1 MQTGCRFLRR
11 SLSGVTETAP
21 DHRRT
26 RPKNTERYTYMA
38 AFVDIL
44 HMPLVIGLVVL
55 GATAWEGPVFITV
68 VTAVIVIQ
76 IALLGC
82 PCMALSGWLRKQH
95 DPEYEPRWS
104 VTVWL
109 YQKYGPAAGIGV
121 FVFFFLAALG
131 VRALIV

>member
-1 MQTGCRFLRR
+1 MSAT
-11 SLSGVTETAP
+11 TP
-21 DHRRT
+21 DQRRT

-55 GATAWEGPVFITV
+55 GATAWEGPVFMTV
-68 VTAVIVIQ
+68 VTLVIITQ

-95 DPEYEPRWS
+95 DPSYEPRWS

-109 YQKYGPAAGIGV
+109 YQKYGPAAGVGV

>member
-1 MQTGCRFLRR
+1 MQSSCRFLSH
-11 SLSGVTETAP
+11 SLSAVTTTAP
-21 DHRRT
+21 EQRRG
-26 RPKNTERYTYMA
+26 RPRNTERYTYVA
-38 AFVDIL
+38 AFVDIV

-55 GATAWEGPVFITV
+55 GATAWEGPVFVAV
-68 VTAVIVIQ
+68 VTVVIVIQ

-95 DPEYEPRWS
+95 DPSYEARWS

-131 VRALIV
+131 VRAMIV

>member
-1 MQTGCRFLRR
+1 MST
-11 SLSGVTETAP
+11 TASE
-21 DHRRT
+21 RGAA

-44 HMPLVIGLVVL
+44 HMPLVIGLVIL
-55 GATAWEGPVFITV
+55 GATSWKGPIFVTV
-68 VTAVIVIQ
+68 VTAVIVTQ

-95 DPEYEPRWS
+95 DPTYVPRWS

-109 YQKYGPAAGIGV
+109 YQKYGAVAGVAV
-121 FVFFFLAALG
+121 FVFFFFAALA
-131 VRALIV
+131 VRSFIV